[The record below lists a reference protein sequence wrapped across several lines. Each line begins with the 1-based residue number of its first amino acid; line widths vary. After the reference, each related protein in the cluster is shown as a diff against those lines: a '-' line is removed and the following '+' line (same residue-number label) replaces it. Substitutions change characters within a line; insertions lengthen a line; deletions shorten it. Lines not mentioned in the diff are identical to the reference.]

1 VKKYKPLIDK
11 LYMTIL
17 IIIAVLLS
25 SVTVAAAFAP
35 AALLI
40 VLPIDLFT
48 IYHVISPLFGY
59 VELRE
64 SSLYIRYGLILSKEI
79 PYGRIRNVS
88 KGRGFYS
95 ESMLSLKNALDHVN
109 IKYNTFDMTTV
120 SVRDNDSF
128 INDLSER
135 I

>member
-1 VKKYKPLIDK
+1 MKKYKPLIDK

-35 AALLI
+35 AALFI
-40 VLPIDLFT
+40 VLPIDLFV

>member
-17 IIIAVLLS
+17 IIIAVLLI

-35 AALLI
+35 IALLI
-40 VLPIDLFT
+40 VLPIDLFV

-79 PYGRIRNVS
+79 PYGRIRGVS

-109 IKYNTFDMTTV
+109 IKYNIFDMTTV

>member
-1 VKKYKPLIDK
+1 MKKYKPLIDK

-35 AALLI
+35 VALLI
-40 VLPIDLFT
+40 VLPIDLFI